1 MFLLPSPSGLYSPPL
16 IQLQVRME
24 FGRGFAHELFEI
36 EVEGIAAYKQ
46 GFLGQGID
54 GVRQQI
60 ALADQ
65 RDRVIDPKDIDVLA
79 KSKVAVVLE

>member
-1 MFLLPSPSGLYSPPL
+1 MTNPSSLYSTPL

-24 FGRGFAHELFEI
+24 FGRGLAHQLFEI

-54 GVRQQI
+54 GMRQQV
-60 ALADQ
+60 ALTD
-65 RDRVIDPKDIDVLA
+65 
-79 KSKVAVVLE
+79 

>member
-1 MFLLPSPSGLYSPPL
+1 
-16 IQLQVRME
+16 ME
-24 FGRGFAHELFEI
+24 FGRGFAHQLFEI
-36 EVEGIAAYKQ
+36 EVKGIAAYKQ
-46 GFLGQGID
+46 GLLGQGID

-65 RDRVIDPKDIDVLA
+65 RDCVIDAQHIDVLA

>member
-1 MFLLPSPSGLYSPPL
+1 MFLWPSPSSLYSPPL
-16 IQLQVRME
+16 IQLQVGME
-24 FGRGFAHELFEI
+24 LGRGFAHQLFEI

-46 GFLGQGID
+46 SLLGQGID

-65 RDRVIDPKDIDVLA
+65 RNGVIDAQHIDVLA

>member
-1 MFLLPSPSGLYSPPL
+1 M
-16 IQLQVRME
+16 I
-24 FGRGFAHELFEI
+24 FGRGLAHELFEI
-36 EVEGIAAYKQ
+36 EVEGIATDKQ
-46 GFLGQGID
+46 GFLGQGIN

-65 RDRVIDPKDIDVLA
+65 RNGIIDPKDIDVLA

>member
-1 MFLLPSPSGLYSPPL
+1 
-16 IQLQVRME
+16 ME
-24 FGRGFAHELFEI
+24 LGRGLAHQLFEI

-60 ALADQ
+60 ALTDQ
-65 RDRVIDPKDIDVLA
+65 RNGVIDAQHIDVLA
-79 KSKVAVVLE
+79 KSKVDVVLE

>member
-1 MFLLPSPSGLYSPPL
+1 
-16 IQLQVRME
+16 ME
-24 FGRGFAHELFEI
+24 FGRGLAHELFEI

-65 RDRVIDPKDIDVLA
+65 RYGVIDAQHIDILT
-79 KSKVAVVLE
+79 KNKLAVVLE

>member
-1 MFLLPSPSGLYSPPL
+1 
-16 IQLQVRME
+16 ME
-24 FGRGFAHELFEI
+24 LGRGLAHELFEI

-60 ALADQ
+60 ALSNQ
-65 RDRVIDPKDIDVLA
+65 RNGVIDPKDIDVLA

>member
-1 MFLLPSPSGLYSPPL
+1 
-16 IQLQVRME
+16 ME
-24 FGRGFAHELFEI
+24 FGRGLAHQLFEI

-60 ALADQ
+60 ALTDQ
-65 RDRVIDPKDIDVLA
+65 RYGVIDAQHIDVLP
-79 KSKVAVVLE
+79 KSKVDVVLE

>member
-1 MFLLPSPSGLYSPPL
+1 MKFRRRL
-16 IQLQVRME
+16 
-24 FGRGFAHELFEI
+24 AHQLFEI

-46 GFLGQGID
+46 GLLGQGID

-65 RDRVIDPKDIDVLA
+65 RNGVIDAQDISILP

>member
-1 MFLLPSPSGLYSPPL
+1 MKFRRRL
-16 IQLQVRME
+16 
-24 FGRGFAHELFEI
+24 AHQLFEI
-36 EVEGIAAYKQ
+36 EVEGIATHKQ

-65 RDRVIDPKDIDVLA
+65 RNGVIDAQDISILP

>member
-1 MFLLPSPSGLYSPPL
+1 M
-16 IQLQVRME
+16 I
-24 FGRGFAHELFEI
+24 FGRGFSCQLFKI

-46 GFLGQGID
+46 GLLGQGID

-65 RDRVIDPKDIDVLA
+65 RNGVIDAQHIDVLA

>member
-1 MFLLPSPSGLYSPPL
+1 
-16 IQLQVRME
+16 ME
-24 FGRGFAHELFEI
+24 FGRGFAHELFKI

-65 RDRVIDPKDIDVLA
+65 RNGVIDAQDIDILP

>member
-1 MFLLPSPSGLYSPPL
+1 MTNPSSLYSTPL

-24 FGRGFAHELFEI
+24 FGRGFAHQLFEI
-36 EVEGIAAYKQ
+36 EVKGIAAYKQ
-46 GFLGQGID
+46 GLLGQRID

-65 RDRVIDPKDIDVLA
+65 RDCVIDAQHIDVLA
-79 KSKVAVVLE
+79 KSKVAVVLK

>member
-1 MFLLPSPSGLYSPPL
+1 MTNPSSLYSTPL

-24 FGRGFAHELFEI
+24 FGRGFAHQLFEI
-36 EVEGIAAYKQ
+36 EVKGIAAYKQ
-46 GFLGQGID
+46 GLLGQGID

-65 RDRVIDPKDIDVLA
+65 RDCVIDAQHIDVLA
-79 KSKVAVVLE
+79 KSKVAVVLK